1 MILQE
6 IHKVGILHDDI
17 RCENLLIDSWGH
29 ASIIDFDQAKK
40 SSSARAMEEEFLH
53 LIDLL
58 NSLTLSS

>member
-17 RCENLLIDSWGH
+17 RCQNLLIDDLGH

-40 SSSARAMEEEFLH
+40 SSSAKAMGAELLH
-53 LIDLL
+53 LVDLL
-58 NSLTLSS
+58 DG

>member
-17 RCENLLIDSWGH
+17 RCENLLIDNRGH

-40 SSSARAMEEEFLH
+40 SSSAKAMEEEFLH
-53 LIDLL
+53 LVDLL
-58 NSLTLSS
+58 TSYS

>member
-6 IHKVGILHDDI
+6 IHKVGIVHNDI
-17 RCENLLIDSWGH
+17 SLRNLLIDDRGH

-40 SSSARAMEEEFLH
+40 TSSAKAKEKELMY

-58 NSLTLSS
+58 NS